1 MVNLLLM
8 LMYAQSAT
16 HSLGNIIEMES
27 IVLL

>member
-8 LMYAQSAT
+8 LMYAQSAIRN
-16 HSLGNIIEMES
+16 LGNIIETES